1 MTDSRSRPVKT
12 TKTSFAIVRAI
23 RDGDGDGATLNELA
37 DRLGLAKS
45 TVHNHLH
52 TLVDEGFLVREGD
65 TYHVGLEFLPF
76 GEHARHRNPL
86 YAPAR
91 RRVYSLAEQT
101 GNEADF
107 IVEENGR
114 AYSLEYAISESTR
127 GVSESSPFRAG
138 NRFHMHNCA
147 SGKAM
152 LAAMSEDRVRSIVD
166 RWGLPATTEQTITD
180 ESELFEELEAIR
192 RRGYAV
198 NDEELIEGYRSIGA
212 AITGPDGDVFGA
224 FTVGGPTYRMAVD
237 DEATESIGRLLLDE
251 VDALQ
256 ADAF

>member
-1 MTDSRSRPVKT
+1 MTDSRPRPVKT
-12 TKTSFAIVRAI
+12 TKTSLALVRAV
-23 RDGDGDGATLNELA
+23 RDSDGATLSDLA

-65 TYHVGLEFLPF
+65 TYHVGLQFLPF
-76 GEHARHRNPL
+76 GKHARNRNPL

-91 RRVYSLAEQT
+91 RRVFALAEQT

-107 IVEENGR
+107 IVAENGR
-114 AYSLEYAISESTR
+114 AYSLEYAIGESTR
-127 GVSESSPFRAG
+127 GGVSESSPFRAG
-138 NRFHMHNCA
+138 NRFYMHNCA

-152 LAAMSEDRVRSIVD
+152 LAAMPEERVRSIVD
-166 RWGLPATTEQTITD
+166 RWGLPATTDRTITD
-180 ESELFEELEAIR
+180 ESSLFEELDAVR

-212 AITGPDGDVFGA
+212 AVTDPDGDVVGA
-224 FTVGGPTYRMAVD
+224 FSVGGPTYRMAVD
-237 DEATESIGRLLLDE
+237 ESTTEEIARLLDAE
-251 VDALQ
+251 IDALKTEL
-256 ADAF
+256 F

>member
-1 MTDSRSRPVKT
+1 MTDSRPRPVKT

-23 RDGDGDGATLNELA
+23 RDTDGATLSELA
-37 DRLGLAKS
+37 DRLDLAKS
-45 TVHNHLH
+45 TIHNHLH

-65 TYHVGLEFLPF
+65 AYHVGLEFLPF

-114 AYSLEYAISESTR
+114 AYSLEYALSESTR

-152 LAAMSEDRVRSIVD
+152 LAAMSEDHVRSILD
-166 RWGLPATTEQTITD
+166 RWGLPATTEQTITS
-180 ESELFEELEAIR
+180 ESTLFEELETIR

-212 AITGPDGDVFGA
+212 AVTGPDGDVLGA

-237 DEATESIGRLLLDE
+237 DDSTAATGRLLLDE
-251 VDALQ
+251 VDALK
-256 ADAF
+256 DDVF